1 MCCLAYSCARAD
13 VQLICIH
20 LHGCV
25 LGSYFALYRFHVEEE
40 GKGVDA
46 EGNKV
51 KADAANVETFR
62 ASLSSLGDVYINDAF
77 GTAHRGHSSMVGVA
91 LPVKAAG
98 FLMQKELQYFSK
110 ALEAPDHPYLAI
122 LGGKRN
128 KTMPWNLS
136 PTYPFPFGLKK
147 RKQKDEEGQKCMRA
161 QPQRHTF
168 RIFSQ
173 E

>member
-1 MCCLAYSCARAD
+1 M
-13 VQLICIH
+13 
-20 LHGCV
+20 
-25 LGSYFALYRFHVEEE
+25 EEE

-122 LGGKRN
+122 LGGKRD
-128 KTMPWNLS
+128 KTMPWIL
-136 PTYPFPFGLKK
+136 PPAYPFPFVGKK
-147 RKQKDEEGQKCMRA
+147 KPKKGKNMYEGTTA
-161 QPQRHTF
+161 ETELL
-168 RIFSQ
+168 IFSRECDLRQ
-173 E
+173 KPPVLFPPSHAACVLIHDAAY